1 MPEEKFNSL
10 GRFLKQTFGEP
21 VRRINVSIPGR
32 EPDPWNKEPGYAL
45 NLGGPLEPPPADAP
59 LPPVEQQIREAK
71 ERIRQKYRFGK
82 HIVHFRTGAGDSVNL
97 ATLREIIGNVMRDD
111 EIIGFNITVRL
122 NCFDDELVDFLA
134 DLSRHIYIWVETGLY
149 TIHDV
154 TLEKFGINISH
165 SRQLELL
172 ETLMAKKL
180 RVSAHFVLGLPGE
193 TQEMMRQTMEKAS
206 QMLIQGVNI
215 NHFYLLKYSPLV
227 EEYRRGE
234 IKLPEMN
241 DYVSLAADFIELMPP
256 HIVLRRIV
264 GAARQEHLLAPE
276 WTLLTNDVV
285 NAITGELKK
294 RNSFQGS
301 KNPEW
306 IHLAEKEPEKPV
318 TQEAVRDE

>member
-21 VRRINVSIPGR
+21 VRRINVIIPGR
-32 EPDPWNKEPGYAL
+32 ELNPWNKEPGYAL

-59 LPPVEQQIREAK
+59 VLPVEEQIREAK

-82 HIVHFRTGAGDSVNL
+82 HIVHFRTGSGDLVNL
-97 ATLREIIGNVMRDD
+97 ETLREIIDNMMRDD
-111 EIIGFNITVRL
+111 EIIGLNITVRI
-122 NCFDDELVDFLA
+122 NCFDDNLINFLA
-134 DLSRHIYIWVETGLY
+134 DISRHIYIWVETGIH

-154 TLEKFGINISH
+154 TLEKFGIDISH

-172 ETLMAKKL
+172 EKLMSKKL
-180 RVSAHFVLGLPGE
+180 RVSGHFVLGLPGE
-193 TQEMMRQTMEKAS
+193 TNEMMRQTMRKAS
-206 QMLIQGVNI
+206 QMLMQGVNI
-215 NHFYLLKYSPLV
+215 QHFYLLKQSPLV

-241 DYVSLAADFIELMPP
+241 EYVSLAADFIELMHPS
-256 HIVLRRIV
+256 IVLRRIV
-264 GAARQEHLLAPE
+264 GAARPEHLLAPE

-285 NAITGELKK
+285 NAIIGELEK

-301 KNPEW
+301 RNPEGMP
-306 IHLAEKEPEKPV
+306 LAEKKPEEPV
-318 TQEAVRDE
+318 TQEAVQDE